1 LAYTSS
7 LLGLRCVGDY
17 GGATWAHFRQSQF
30 YVFTHFWLTFS
41 QFASGADFHTF
52 AQTSVFR
59 YASVTGT
66 LMALSPRFSLFPHV
80 HTSEGIIY
88 AHSRHTTR
96 LLRTTC

>member
-1 LAYTSS
+1 MAYTSS

-41 QFASGADFHTF
+41 QFALGADFHTF

-66 LMALSPRFSLFPHV
+66 LMALSPRFSL
-80 HTSEGIIY
+80 
-88 AHSRHTTR
+88 
-96 LLRTTC
+96 LLHGATHLWHAFVADLCI